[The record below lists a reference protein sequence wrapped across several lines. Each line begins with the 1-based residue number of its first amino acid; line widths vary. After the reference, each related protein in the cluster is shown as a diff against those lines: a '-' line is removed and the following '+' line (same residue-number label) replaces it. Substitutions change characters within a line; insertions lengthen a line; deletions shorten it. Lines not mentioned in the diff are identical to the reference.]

1 MVPPFLFHIFRY
13 NKIKVMTIQMRK
25 NPGVVETVIDMLN
38 HIEVD
43 GETMEY
49 IIRKVGM
56 EDQMLRQL
64 FLKASKD
71 VLWDLTVEKKNV

>member
-1 MVPPFLFHIFRY
+1 
-13 NKIKVMTIQMRK
+13 MTNQMK
-25 NPGVVETVIDMLN
+25 EHQSLIEYIIESLN
-38 HIEVD
+38 TIEVD

-64 FLKASKD
+64 IMNSPVRTTRELFE
-71 VLWDLTVEKKNV
+71 EKVSIV

>member
-1 MVPPFLFHIFRY
+1 
-13 NKIKVMTIQMRK
+13 
-25 NPGVVETVIDMLN
+25 MLN

>member
-1 MVPPFLFHIFRY
+1 
-13 NKIKVMTIQMRK
+13 MTIQMRE